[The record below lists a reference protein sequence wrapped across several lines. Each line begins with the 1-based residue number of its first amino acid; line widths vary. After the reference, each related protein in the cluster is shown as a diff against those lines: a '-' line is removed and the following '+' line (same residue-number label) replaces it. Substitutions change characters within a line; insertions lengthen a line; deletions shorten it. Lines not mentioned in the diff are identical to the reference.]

1 MTTTLPWQEVA
12 IRLTLSVIGGFLVG
26 LNRTEHGRP
35 AGLRTTLL
43 VCLAAAVSMIQ
54 CNLLMDT
61 VGKAKDS
68 FVVLDLM
75 RLPLGILTGVGFIGA
90 GAILR
95 KENRVLGVTT
105 AATMWFVTV
114 MGLCFGGGQNGLGLS
129 ALVIALFVLWGLKRF
144 EAILPQD
151 CYGSLIVTHDG
162 RDVADG
168 RIREMISQP
177 GFQITSFGIMQDNAA
192 QHREFS
198 CEVRWQEHWDK
209 PREPVFV
216 DELARLPGVVR
227 LKWTPVS
234 APGGRS

>member
-1 MTTTLPWQEVA
+1 MTTTLSWQEVA
-12 IRLTLSVIGGFLVG
+12 IRLGLSVIGGFLVG

-129 ALVIALFVLWGLKRF
+129 ALAIALFVLWGLKRF

-151 CYGSLIVTHDG
+151 RYGSLIVTLDG

-177 GFQITSFGIMQDNAA
+177 GIQITSFGIMQDNAD
-192 QHREFS
+192 QRREIA
-198 CEVRWQEHWDK
+198 CELHWQEHWDK

-216 DELARLPGVVR
+216 DELARLPGVAR

>member
-1 MTTTLPWQEVA
+1 MSTTLQWQEIAV
-12 IRLTLSVIGGFLVG
+12 RLTLTVIGGALIG

-43 VCLAAAVSMIQ
+43 VCLAASIAMIQ

-114 MGLCFGGGQNGLGLS
+114 MGLCFGGGQNGLGVT
-129 ALVIALFVLWGLKRF
+129 ALVIALVVLWGLKRL
-144 EAILPQD
+144 EAMLPQD
-151 CYGSLIVTHDG
+151 CFGTLIVTIDAQ
-162 RDVADG
+162 DISDQ
-168 RIREMISQP
+168 RIRQTICQS
-177 GFQITSFGIMQDNAA
+177 GFKIVSFGVTQDNVE
-192 QHREFS
+192 QFREIS
-198 CEVRWQEHWDK
+198 CDVHWHESAGK
-209 PREPVFV
+209 HREPVFV
-216 DELARLPGVVR
+216 GEFARMSGVKKLR
-227 LKWTPVS
+227 WTPVA